1 MNVLVT
7 GATGFL
13 GIHLVKKLEG
23 LGHTVYIS
31 NTKKCNL
38 NKIENLYQFNDI
50 TFDYIFHLAAAT
62 KAGDYCLTH
71 QGEQWE
77 NNQLLNTNMLI
88 YWKNHQPQAKIIC
101 MGTSCSYPADL
112 PMTEENYL
120 VGLPGKDLYTY
131 AMTKRMLLAGLMAF
145 EKQYGLRWL
154 YFIPSTLYGPG
165 FKEHDNHFIF
175 DLVRKIYNGKHYGS
189 DVELWGD
196 GYQRRELIYVDDAI
210 DAMLDLLDEENE
222 IFNLGSSNDLPIRHY
237 AQEICNSVGY
247 NHNKVAYNVE
257 KYVGVRKR
265 KLEVEKVKHLF
276 LNYCKTSLKDGIKKT
291 VEFYRDNYG
300 NENKER

>member
-1 MNVLVT
+1 MNILVT
-7 GATGFL
+7 GGTGFL
-13 GIHLVKKLEG
+13 GTHLVNRLEN
-23 LGHTVYIS
+23 LGHKVYIS
-31 NTKKCNL
+31 NTKKYNL
-38 NKIENLYQFNDI
+38 DKIENLYELNDI
-50 TFDYIFHLAAAT
+50 SFDYIFHLAAAT

-88 YWKNHQPQAKIIC
+88 YWKDHQPQAKLIS

-131 AMTKRMLLAGLMAF
+131 AMTKRMLLTGLMAF
-145 EKQYGLRWL
+145 EKQYGLKWL
-154 YFIPSTLYGPG
+154 CFIPSTLYGPG
-165 FKEHDNHFIF
+165 FEEHDNHFIF
-175 DLVRKIYNGKHYGS
+175 DLIRKIYNGKNYG
-189 DVELWGD
+189 DEVELWGD

-210 DAMLDLLDEENE
+210 DAMLNLLNEENQ

-237 AQEICNSVGY
+237 AQEICNSFDYDHDKIFY
-247 NHNKVAYNVE
+247 NIE

-265 KLEVEKVKHLF
+265 KLEVDKVQELS
-276 LNYCKTSLKDGIKKT
+276 LNYCNTSLAEGLKKT
-291 VEFYRDNYG
+291 AQFYSDNYG
-300 NENKER
+300 KNKKE

>member
-1 MNVLVT
+1 
-7 GATGFL
+7 L
-13 GIHLVKKLEG
+13 GTHLVNRLEN
-23 LGHTVYIS
+23 LGHKVYIS
-31 NTKKCNL
+31 NTKKYNL
-38 NKIENLYQFNDI
+38 DKIENLYELNDI
-50 TFDYIFHLAAAT
+50 SFDYIFHLAAAT

-88 YWKNHQPQAKIIC
+88 YWKDHQPQAKLIS

-131 AMTKRMLLAGLMAF
+131 AMTKRMLLTGLMAF
-145 EKQYGLRWL
+145 EKQYGLKWL
-154 YFIPSTLYGPG
+154 CFIPSTLYGPG
-165 FKEHDNHFIF
+165 FEEHDNHFIF
-175 DLVRKIYNGKHYGS
+175 DLIRKIYNGKNYG
-189 DVELWGD
+189 DEVELWGD

-210 DAMLDLLDEENE
+210 DAMLNLLNEENQ

-237 AQEICNSVGY
+237 AQEICNSFDYDHDKIFY
-247 NHNKVAYNVE
+247 NIE

-265 KLEVEKVKHLF
+265 KLEVDKVQELS
-276 LNYCKTSLKDGIKKT
+276 LNYCNTSLAEGLKKT
-291 VEFYRDNYG
+291 AQFYSDNYG
-300 NENKER
+300 KNKKE

>member
-1 MNVLVT
+1 MNILVT
-7 GATGFL
+7 GGTGFL
-13 GIHLVKKLEG
+13 GTHLVNRLEN
-23 LGHTVYIS
+23 LGHKVYIS
-31 NTKKCNL
+31 NTKKYNL
-38 NKIENLYQFNDI
+38 DKIENLYELNDI
-50 TFDYIFHLAAAT
+50 SFDYIFHLAAAT

-88 YWKNHQPQAKIIC
+88 YWKNHQPQAKLIS

-131 AMTKRMLLAGLMAF
+131 AMTKRMLLTGLMAF
-145 EKQYGLRWL
+145 EKQYGLKWL
-154 YFIPSTLYGPG
+154 CFIPSTLYGPG
-165 FKEHDNHFIF
+165 FEEHDNHFIF
-175 DLVRKIYNGKHYGS
+175 DLIRKIYNGKNYG
-189 DVELWGD
+189 DEVELWGD

-210 DAMLDLLDEENE
+210 DAMLNLLNEENQ

-237 AQEICNSVGY
+237 AQEICNSFDYDHDKIFY
-247 NHNKVAYNVE
+247 NIE

-265 KLEVEKVKHLF
+265 KLEVDKVQELS
-276 LNYCKTSLKDGIKKT
+276 LNYCNTSLAEGLKKT
-291 VEFYRDNYG
+291 AQFYSDNYG
-300 NENKER
+300 KNKKE

>member
-1 MNVLVT
+1 MNILVT
-7 GATGFL
+7 GGTGFL
-13 GIHLVKKLEG
+13 GTHLVNRLEN
-23 LGHTVYIS
+23 LGHKVYIS
-31 NTKKCNL
+31 NTKKYNL
-38 NKIENLYQFNDI
+38 DKIENLYELNDI
-50 TFDYIFHLAAAT
+50 SFDYIFHLAAAT

-88 YWKNHQPQAKIIC
+88 YWKDHQPQAKLIS

-131 AMTKRMLLAGLMAF
+131 AMTKRMLLTGLMAF
-145 EKQYGLRWL
+145 EKQYGLKWL
-154 YFIPSTLYGPG
+154 CFIPSNLYGPG
-165 FKEHDNHFIF
+165 FDEHDNHFIF
-175 DLVRKIYNGKHYGS
+175 DLIRKIYNGKNYG
-189 DVELWGD
+189 DEVELWGD

-210 DAMLDLLDEENE
+210 DAMLNLLNEENQ

-237 AQEICNSVGY
+237 AQEICNSFDYDHDKIFY
-247 NHNKVAYNVE
+247 NIE

-265 KLEVEKVKHLF
+265 KLEVDKVQELS
-276 LNYCKTSLKDGIKKT
+276 LNYCNTSLAEGLKKT
-291 VEFYRDNYG
+291 AQFYSDNYG
-300 NENKER
+300 KNKKE